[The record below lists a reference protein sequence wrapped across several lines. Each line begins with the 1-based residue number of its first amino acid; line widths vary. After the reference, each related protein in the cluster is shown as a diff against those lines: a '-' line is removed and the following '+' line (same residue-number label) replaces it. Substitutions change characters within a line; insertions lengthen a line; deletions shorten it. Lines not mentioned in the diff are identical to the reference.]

1 MDKEKSSQLFLSLIY
16 SFQMQSMMHLGK
28 IVNPVTNKTEKDLD
42 SASMTI
48 DMLEMLQE
56 KTKGNISDD
65 ETKFLSEALTNLR
78 LNFTAEKLN
87 PSPNVEDNKVEEK
100 PDEGKKE

>member
-1 MDKEKSSQLFLSLIY
+1 MDKDKSSQLFFSLIY

-48 DMLEMLQE
+48 DMLEMLQD

-87 PSPNVEDNKVEEK
+87 PSSTAEEIKGEEK
-100 PDEGKKE
+100 TDEGKTE

>member
-1 MDKEKSSQLFLSLIY
+1 MDKEKSSQLFFSLIY

-48 DMLEMLQE
+48 DMLEMLQD

-87 PSPNVEDNKVEEK
+87 PSTVTEGTKGEENSGEGNKE
-100 PDEGKKE
+100 

>member
-1 MDKEKSSQLFLSLIY
+1 MDKERSSQLFYSLVY

-28 IVNPVTNKTEKDLD
+28 IANPVTNKTEKDLD

-56 KTKGNISDD
+56 KTKGNITED
-65 ETKFLSEALTNLR
+65 EARFLSEALTNLR

-87 PSPNVEDNKVEEK
+87 PSNPSEATKGQEK
-100 PDEGKKE
+100 TDEGKKE

>member
-1 MDKEKSSQLFLSLIY
+1 MDKERSSQLFYSLVY

-28 IVNPVTNKTEKDLD
+28 IANPVTNKTEKDLD

-56 KTKGNISDD
+56 KTKGNISED
-65 ETKFLSEALTNLR
+65 ESRFLSEALTNLR

-87 PSPNVEDNKVEEK
+87 PTAQSETKSEEK
-100 PDEGKKE
+100 SDEGKKE